1 MVILL
6 ITTPSIALPGTSADT
21 AQIVALVSIVA
32 GIFVFVEYKA
42 VSPSL
47 IEFRDAPPFNRVRF
61 LGLFATVFAL
71 TIIAKGATDPT
82 HLTVL
87 FISIGGNLAEV
98 MDFPYSPVRLVVL
111 MLPAEASPS
120 LIDNVRTAA
129 GLSYLTSLLSLA
141 VFVIALRLNSWPNR
155 RGGFNVWVNL
165 PTFDPT
171 AGGDIVERMERDGQ
185 LNLILGFLL
194 PFLIPATVKI
204 ASDVFNPISLE
215 DTHTLI
221 WTMTAWAFIPA
232 SLIMRGI
239 AMLRVAQMIA
249 AQRER
254 AYLDIEED
262 GALTV

>member
-6 ITTPSIALPGTSADT
+6 IATPSIGLAGTSTDT
-21 AQIVALVSIVA
+21 SQIVALVCLVA

-71 TIIAKGATDPT
+71 TFIAKGAADPT

-87 FISIGGNLAEV
+87 FSSVGGNLAEV

-111 MLPAEASPS
+111 MLPAEASGS
-120 LIDNVRTAA
+120 LVDQVRTAA
-129 GLSYLTSLLSLA
+129 GLSYLVSLLSLA
-141 VFVIALRLNSWPNR
+141 VFVIALRLNNWPNQ

-171 AGGDIVERMERDGQ
+171 AGGDTVERMERDGQ

-194 PFLIPATVKI
+194 PFLIPAIVKL
-204 ASDVFNPISLE
+204 ASDVLNPISLQ

-254 AYLDIEED
+254 AYLETKDK
-262 GALTV
+262 GALTA